1 MCRIARE
8 AAAGIVALLLAL
20 VPTVSAEAEDID
32 PCAGISREAIVTAFN
47 RHGVRLGG
55 PSGVPLTAV
64 AFSQLSEHIVGCGQR
79 CGPCTGLLTIADP
92 QGRMMTV
99 QENVVPRRG
108 TLDDFDFTTVQDLH
122 YSPVGNIGDTGC
134 SEE

>member
-1 MCRIARE
+1 MRVSLYAIAAFAVGLMMVTATQGE
-8 AAAGIVALLLAL
+8 PAAPAPAA
-20 VPTVSAEAEDID
+20 TADID
-32 PCAGISREAIVTAFN
+32 PCAGISPGAIIAAFN
-47 RHGVRLGG
+47 RHGIRLGG

-92 QGRMMTV
+92 QGRTMTV

-108 TLDDFDFTTVQDLH
+108 ALGDFEFVTVQDLR
-122 YSPVGNIGDTGC
+122 
-134 SEE
+134 